1 VSGAEGVAEA
11 IETALERER
20 ERNGRRLAAIRV
32 VSVTAFLV
40 LSAYLGILRG
50 AQEWRDL
57 VEPFLVYAVFAAGV
71 WTAVRVRPAL
81 GRKVGLGIALL
92 DVPLVFWIQG
102 RSLASAHSPEGVAS
116 FALALFCVETAL
128 AALSLE
134 RGLAVAIAAVAAC
147 FELNLM
153 RRAGAEPGAQ
163 AAAVLVIAVAA
174 ATSWHLVG
182 RVRRLI
188 SGIVHEEL
196 KRAKLGRYF
205 SPAVARRLQSL
216 GARPEGAQSREVTV
230 LFSDIRDFTSLSEHM
245 EPEKVVAML
254 NEYHTLMVETV
265 FRHRGT
271 LDKFIGDGLM
281 AYFGAPLADAEH
293 ASCGVRCGLEMLQ
306 RLAELNVLRARRGE
320 PVLRIGVGVHTGSVV
335 VGDIG
340 STEHRLEY
348 TAIGD
353 AVNVASRIEG
363 LTKEHGAPLL
373 VSDETRRLTGAE
385 FSWTEAPAMAVKGK
399 TEPVRTFM
407 PTRLEPA
414 AA

>member
-1 VSGAEGVAEA
+1 MIGAEGVGEA
-11 IETALERER
+11 IEAALERER
-20 ERNGRRLAAIRV
+20 ERNGRRLAAIRAV
-32 VSVTAFLV
+32 AVLAFLG
-40 LSAYLGILRG
+40 LSAFLGFGRG
-50 AQEWRDL
+50 SAEWRDL
-57 VEPFLVYAVFAAGV
+57 VAPFAVYAALAAGI
-71 WTAVRVRPAL
+71 WAALRLRPEL
-81 GRKVGLGIALL
+81 GRRAGLGIALL
-92 DVPLVFWIQG
+92 DVPLAFWIQG
-102 RSLASAHSPEGVAS
+102 RSLAAAHSPEGVAS
-116 FALALFCVETAL
+116 FTLALFCVETGL
-128 AALSLE
+128 AALSLG
-134 RGLAVAIAAVAAC
+134 RGLAVGVAA
-147 FELNLM
+147 FASVLELLLM

-174 ATSWHLVG
+174 ASSWHLVG

-216 GARPEGAQSREVTV
+216 GSRAEAAQSREVTV
-230 LFSDIRDFTSLSEHM
+230 LFSDIRDFTSLSERM

-265 FRHRGT
+265 FHHRGT

-281 AYFGAPLADAEH
+281 AYFGAPLPDPDH
-293 ASCGVRCGLEMLQ
+293 ARCAVRCGFEMLE
-306 RLAELNVLRARRGE
+306 RLAELNELRARRGD

-340 STEHRLEY
+340 STARRLEY

-363 LTKEHGAPLL
+363 
-373 VSDETRRLTGAE
+373 
-385 FSWTEAPAMAVKGK
+385 
-399 TEPVRTFM
+399 
-407 PTRLEPA
+407 
-414 AA
+414 